1 MSKQEETRDRV
12 LDLVESLE
20 VGQPIP
26 AERQLATDLGVSRLT
41 LRAALDD
48 LVRDGYLDRRHGSGT
63 YVTEPKIAQPL
74 TLTSFSDDMR
84 RRGMTPGSRT
94 LELTSTLAGAR
105 LAHRL
110 GVSPEARLFR
120 VKRLRLADSMPMA
133 MEILHVPEALVPGLT
148 RADFEGRSFYE
159 LLRERYGITVASGT
173 QSIEPTVTNEDESE
187 VLGVP
192 LHTPANQSGTLT
204 VWLMNG
210 SAPQSVVD
218 GVNSD
223 FKAKYPN
230 VTVNVEIQQ
239 WGEIGTK
246 LDTAFAGSSPPDV
259 IELGN
264 TLVAKY
270 AAAGAL
276 EDISGKQSSF
286 DNSGTWLQ
294 SLTDSCTVS
303 SKLYCVPYYAGS
315 RAIIYRKD
323 FFTAANVQPPD
334 SMDGLLTVGQKLM
347 TAHSSDPNFSAL
359 YFPGKYWYAALPFVW
374 DFGGAIATQSGR
386 KWQGS
391 INSSSSQQGLT
402 KLNSLVA
409 ALSRADKTGDEAKQD
424 AAFAQGHIAMIIA
437 NGWEVG
443 VITDPKAGDPSLKDK
458 LGAFPIPSHTAT
470 LLNGGG

>member
-1 MSKQEETRDRV
+1 MSPRKF
-12 LDLVESLE
+12 LVTAI
-20 VGQPIP
+20 G
-26 AERQLATDLGVSRLT
+26 LA
-41 LRAALDD
+41 AAL
-48 LVRDGYLDRRHGSGT
+48 VVAACGS
-63 YVTEPKIAQPL
+63 
-74 TLTSFSDDMR
+74 TSQAIN
-84 RRGMTPGSRT
+84 P
-94 LELTSTLAGAR
+94 
-105 LAHRL
+105 
-110 GVSPEARLFR
+110 
-120 VKRLRLADSMPMA
+120 ADQ
-133 MEILHVPEALVPGLT
+133 T
-148 RADFEGRSFYE
+148 
-159 LLRERYGITVASGT
+159 
-173 QSIEPTVTNEDESE
+173 
-187 VLGVP
+187 
-192 LHTPANQSGTLT
+192 GTLT

-218 GVNSD
+218 GVNAD

-239 WGEIGTK
+239 WSNVTTK

-276 EDISGKQSSF
+276 EDISGKKSSF

-323 FFTAANVQPPD
+323 FFTAANVQVPT
-334 SMDGLLTVGQKLM
+334 SMDDLLTVGQKLM

-374 DFGGAIATQSGR
+374 DFGGNIATQSGD

-391 INSSSSQQGLT
+391 LNADGSQQGLV
-402 KLNSLVA
+402 KLQNLVN
-409 ALSRADKTGDEAKQD
+409 ALSRAGKTGGEAKQD
-424 AAFAQGHIAMIIA
+424 SAFAQGHIAMTNA
-437 NGWEVG
+437 HVRE
-443 VITDPKAGDPSLKDK
+443 DAG
-458 LGAFPIPSHTAT
+458 
-470 LLNGGG
+470 